1 LIFDLLLSALGSLS
15 HAIHHP
21 AAATAAE
28 TFLTFSSISLSF
40 ATCYYKIKLFSP
52 SPISKQK
59 VNHRPLRQELPR
71 EDEIL
76 LCISLSRSLF
86 RRQPVREQLK
96 NKKCPGTLP
105 STGNQHTR
113 GE

>member
-76 LCISLSRSLF
+76 LCISLSLSFSLSPAA
-86 RRQPVREQLK
+86 RQRAAEK
-96 NKKCPGTLP
+96 
-105 STGNQHTR
+105 
-113 GE
+113 